1 MTFSEIY
8 GTRTYDT
15 QSTQFDPYT
24 FEIQSYEPRYLKQ
37 VPNSLSYFL
46 KQNNDG
52 VMSPFT

>member
-8 GTRTYDT
+8 ATRTYDT

-24 FEIQSYEPRYLKQ
+24 FEIQSNEPRYLKQ

-46 KQNNDG
+46 NEKNRT
-52 VMSPFT
+52 MMEL